1 LTKKLYHRFHAVDGL
16 RGIAALA
23 VVAYHCSRP
32 LEAELAD
39 LFPTFVNTM
48 LDYGFLGVPLFFV
61 ISGFVISLSVG
72 NTFVSKSYAG
82 NFILRRSVRLDPTY
96 WASIA
101 FAVTLLYMKYR
112 LFDPTI
118 ELPSI
123 TDVLAHMFYLQ
134 ELLQVEP
141 KISVVYWTLCLE
153 VQLYLFFLFTLWLSQ
168 KIAGTSFS
176 RYYVHLFIICLAG
189 LYSILLDVRILEIKV
204 PGLFTPNWHYFLM
217 GVLVSNVV
225 RGLPHSPA
233 ILFGWIILE
242 IGAQSVAYFRPYVMT
257 GVLCSLLIYIFW
269 KLDLLEKVFSGRV
282 FQYLGRIS
290 YTLYLVHPDVGW
302 NLISLSRH
310 FLGNTLTPAMGG
322 ALFILAIIASIICA
336 HFFHLMFE
344 RPSLRLCAALKSES
358 LGSLLART
366 RLRLGVSTS
375 A

>member
-1 LTKKLYHRFHAVDGL
+1 
-16 RGIAALA
+16 
-23 VVAYHCSRP
+23 
-32 LEAELAD
+32 
-39 LFPTFVNTM
+39 M
-48 LDYGFLGVPLFFV
+48 LHYGFLGVPLFFV

-72 NTFVSKSYAG
+72 STFVSKSYAG

-101 FAVTLLYMKYR
+101 FAVALLYMKYR
-112 LFDPTI
+112 FFDPSI
-118 ELPSI
+118 ELPSF

-168 KIAGTSFS
+168 KMARTSFS
-176 RYYVHLFIICLAG
+176 RYYVHLAIICLAG

-225 RGLPHSPA
+225 RGLPHSST

-242 IGAQSVAYFRPYVMT
+242 IVAQAVAYFRPYVMT

-269 KLDLLEKVFSGRV
+269 KLELLEKVFSGRV

-310 FLGNTLTPAMGG
+310 FIGDTLTPLMGG
-322 ALFILAIIASIICA
+322 ALFFLAIIASIICA

-358 LGSLLART
+358 LGSLLTRA
-366 RLRLGVSTS
+366 RLRLGLSKS
-375 A
+375 IQ